1 MKMVIILTIV
11 FGLMA
16 IGMLALKRKRRIKY
30 SDYKCRTIGWITGRE
45 PSDDDNSLN
54 CVEYTYI
61 VNGREY
67 HGYGEVYTMHF
78 SNDIKICYDPAN
90 PSEDCTWYEYWWDTG
105 RAEAIT
111 FLILWGIAVIT
122 IALLGL

>member
-30 SDYKCRTIGWITGRE
+30 NDYKCRTIGRITGRE
-45 PSDDDNSLN
+45 PSDD
-54 CVEYTYI
+54 
-61 VNGREY
+61 
-67 HGYGEVYTMHF
+67 
-78 SNDIKICYDPAN
+78 DPAN

-111 FLILWGIAVIT
+111 FLVLWGIAVIM